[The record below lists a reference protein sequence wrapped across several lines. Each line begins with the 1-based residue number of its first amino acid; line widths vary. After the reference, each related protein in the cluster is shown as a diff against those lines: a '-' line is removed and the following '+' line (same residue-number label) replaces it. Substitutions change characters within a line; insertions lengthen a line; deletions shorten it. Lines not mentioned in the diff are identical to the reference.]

1 MSQSKL
7 QEHWRKPKNTKSLV
21 DADGI
26 GRASNPVYGDTLEL
40 CIKVKGDTIMDASFK
55 ALGCKEAVA
64 VCSFVTEM
72 IKSKPLSLVSRISA
86 REIAD
91 QFELPPERMHCAILV
106 EQVLK
111 RAIEDYR
118 EKQGER

>member
-1 MSQSKL
+1 MDRSVSVSERIRPKRKLSRSWLLCRDLSKDCARKMSQSKL

-72 IKSKPLSLVSRISA
+72 IKSKPLS
-86 REIAD
+86 
-91 QFELPPERMHCAILV
+91 
-106 EQVLK
+106 
-111 RAIEDYR
+111 
-118 EKQGER
+118 